1 MKRIGLVVATLL
13 LAAGL
18 TGCAAPPKP
27 LYHWGGYQA
36 QVYEHFKGDGKGQ
49 LAQLAALE
57 AEQQKARASGA
68 TLPPGYLAHMGLL
81 SMKLGRDDD
90 ARRYWQAEKAQFP
103 EAAPYLDPLLQ
114 RLGAPKS

>member
-36 QVYEHFKGDGKGQ
+36 QVYEHFKGDGKGP
-49 LAQLAALE
+49 LEQLAALE

-81 SMKLGRDDD
+81 SMKLGRSLAWDGARDQILNDPD
-90 ARRYWQAEKAQFP
+90 ANKLLRREYRGSWKYP
-103 EAAPYLDPLLQ
+103 EA
-114 RLGAPKS
+114 